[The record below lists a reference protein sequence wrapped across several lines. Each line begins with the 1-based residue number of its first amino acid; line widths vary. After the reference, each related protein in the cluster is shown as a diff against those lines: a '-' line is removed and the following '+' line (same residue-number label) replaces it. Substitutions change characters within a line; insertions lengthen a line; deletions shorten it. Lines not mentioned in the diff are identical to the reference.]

1 FPLTDVTT
9 TTGSSHVFAVTA
21 EETGM
26 YQVTL
31 TARSNAGE
39 LAQMPVTL
47 FANNMPVATFTFNG
61 TNGEWVSQTKDVF
74 VFNPHNYLKL
84 YFALGGL
91 ELKELTFT
99 LAESFH
105 MKNG

>member
-1 FPLTDVTT
+1 
-9 TTGSSHVFAVTA
+9 
-21 EETGM
+21 
-26 YQVTL
+26 
-31 TARSNAGE
+31 
-39 LAQMPVTL
+39 MPVTL